1 MKLGFMSSVCPKM
14 SLKELIEVGGK
25 YGYQGIEFRPEWKHG
40 HGIEVDATPDQRK
53 EAKKILDDS
62 ALEGMCVAPGCKFC
76 SHEKQVRDEQ
86 YDLLMRYIDL
96 AADLGIPYIRIFGD
110 PIPKFGGGARSATLQ
125 IESEYLARAAERAA
139 QAGVVLALETHSNLR
154 AVDVGELLYRAA
166 YPPALRINW
175 HLGHCLN
182 HGEDVDE
189 AYRHVK
195 GLVVHA
201 HYNLPDDAGERG
213 AVRRQAELLEAEGFQ
228 GYFSLEM
235 INPDDSQATMAT
247 QAERWREMREEMAK

>member
-14 SLKELIEVGGK
+14 SLSELIDIGGK
-25 YGYQGIEFRPEWKHG
+25 YGYEGIEFRPEWKHG
-40 HGIEVDATPDQRK
+40 HGIEVDATADQRK

-76 SHEKQVRDEQ
+76 SPEAKVRDEQ
-86 YDLLMRYIDL
+86 YELLMRYIEL
-96 AADLGIPYIRIFGD
+96 AADVGIPYIRVFGD
-110 PIPKFGGGARSATLQ
+110 PIPKFGGGARTTTLQ
-125 IESEYLARAAERAA
+125 IESEYLVRAAAEAEK
-139 QAGVVLALETHSNLR
+139 AGVVLALETHSNLR
-154 AVDVGELLYRAA
+154 ALDVGDILYRAA

-175 HLGHCLN
+175 HLAHCLN

-201 HYNLPDDAGERG
+201 HYSLPDETEGEYG
-213 AVRRQAELLEAEGFQ
+213 AVKRQAQLLEAEGFD
-228 GYFSLEM
+228 GYFSLEI
-235 INPDDSQATMAT
+235 INPDDSEATLAT
-247 QAERWREMREEMAK
+247 QAKRWKKMRESM